1 MNEWRYAEQFGIHR
15 RTAEVVK
22 LAIQATQAQLLS
34 ERKKLRKL
42 KYGS

>member
-1 MNEWRYAEQFGIHR
+1 VNEWRYANQFGIHR
-15 RTAEVVK
+15 RTAEVIK
-22 LAIQATQAQLLS
+22 LAIEATQAQLLT